1 MSIAIYPGS
10 FDPVTNGHLDIIKRS
25 SKMFDKLVI
34 GVLSNNAKTPLFS
47 VKERVNMLEE
57 VTKSLSN
64 VEIQMF
70 EGLTVD
76 FARNVG
82 ATVMVRGLRAISDFD
97 YELQIAQT
105 NHILLPG
112 TDTVF
117 LATSLEYAFLSSTTV
132 KEVAYYGADISKFVP
147 ASVEEKIMSKFQDL
161 KNKSTAKERVTDEQ

>member
-1 MSIAIYPGS
+1 
-10 FDPVTNGHLDIIKRS
+10 
-25 SKMFDKLVI
+25 
-34 GVLSNNAKTPLFS
+34 
-47 VKERVNMLEE
+47 
-57 VTKSLSN
+57 
-64 VEIQMF
+64 
-70 EGLTVD
+70 
-76 FARNVG
+76 
-82 ATVMVRGLRAISDFD
+82 MVRGLRAISDFD